1 MTYLSG
7 NKFSSFSI
15 FLFSEINKFP
25 WKKYQNKSDSLLHI
39 DNSFSTAQY
48 LSFKIN
54 YVSTLYNTFCIC
66 TKINFILFEITS
78 RSTLRFLINHVLR
91 FYILCKLL
99 KVNTSIV
106 FLVLCHQRKN
116 DGYFVILEVLQKAYH
131 EHAWASRKLY
141 SFLGKNI
148 HWFKGD
154 QIYKIFEY
162 FIWLSRYVSFQ
173 IDLVFYDHQFIFQ
186 IKNKYKSVINQ
197 LYYVLQCIAV
207 RGTLL

>member
-1 MTYLSG
+1 M
-7 NKFSSFSI
+7 
-15 FLFSEINKFP
+15 
-25 WKKYQNKSDSLLHI
+25 
-39 DNSFSTAQY
+39 
-48 LSFKIN
+48 
-54 YVSTLYNTFCIC
+54 YNTFCIC
-66 TKINFILFEITS
+66 TKINFILCEITS

-91 FYILCKLL
+91 FLCKLL

-141 SFLGKNI
+141 SNLEKNI

-154 QIYKIFEY
+154 QIYKIVE
-162 FIWLSRYVSFQ
+162 L
-173 IDLVFYDHQFIFQ
+173 FYDPQFIFQ